1 VARGRVW
8 LTAVAVA
15 ALPAAVLAT
24 GTACDSDGA
33 TNGTSDTGAAAS
45 CAAPRLTAS
54 PDAVRAG
61 GTLTIKGRWFV
72 SECYDTSVQGQS
84 RPPNPPIASVR
95 LVLRTTQRQ
104 VFDLAVAH
112 PDQQGSFTMLVT
124 VPSGAATG
132 RATVATRNDLANR
145 VEVAITR

>member
-8 LTAVAVA
+8 LTAVAVT
-15 ALPAAVLAT
+15 LAVLAT

-33 TNGTSDTGAAAS
+33 SGATRATGVAAS

-54 PDAVRAG
+54 PGSVRAG

-72 SECYDTSVQGQS
+72 SECYDTSVKGRS

-112 PDQQGSFTMLVT
+112 PDQQGSFTMPVT